1 MFVSS
6 SSLFNTGKKDTI
18 DKKEFLGIFSQALFN
33 AFERYDKRA
42 IYAAQE
48 ENIKESKE
56 ERKDYKTAKTTET
69 NFDRADT
76 NTLITKKSGKHFEL
90 SLETIVENID
100 KIKDK
105 LARHFKRSNQSI
117 KEFWTKISKKKDDIS
132 PKKFVKRIIN
142 TDDLFVTEL
151 EAQILYEY
159 IDINNTGKITYEDLS
174 FACKDIIPK
183 RSVTIKP

>member
-1 MFVSS
+1 MYVAS

-18 DKKEFLGIFSQALFN
+18 DKKEFLGVFSQALFN

-42 IYAAQE
+42 IYTAQE
-48 ENIKESKE
+48 ENQKESKE
-56 ERKDYKTAKTTET
+56 ERKDYTDAKTTET
-69 NFDRADT
+69 NFDRADA
-76 NTLITKKSGKHFEL
+76 NTLITLNSGKYFEL
-90 SLETIVENID
+90 SRETIIENIS

-105 LARHFKRSNQSI
+105 LARHFKRANLSV
-117 KEFWTKISKKKDDIS
+117 KEFWTKISKKKDDVS

-142 TDDLFVTEL
+142 TDDLFITEL

-159 IDINNTGKITYEDLS
+159 MDMNNTGKITYEDLTY
-174 FACKDIIPK
+174 ACRDILTK